1 MEQQK
6 ERNKKHSRVVS
17 VRMDRESAIDI
28 ERLAKRM
35 NSSKSQV
42 IKMSVSRILREADAG
57 IIRLLPEDTDCSVSG
72 QKVVVAK

>member
-6 ERNKKHSRVVS
+6 ERNKKNSRVVS

-42 IKMSVSRILREADAG
+42 IKMSVSRILMEADAG
-57 IIRLLPEDTDCSVSG
+57 IIRLLPENKGISVSG
-72 QKVVVAK
+72 GGVVASK